1 MKPAVTFMRLGKLG
15 RLGNCLHQ
23 IAATVGIAR
32 MVDRSVVLP
41 PWEYSPFF
49 SIPEDWFAEWGDP
62 RLSQAEDSV
71 ALACGLWP
79 DPKPAL
85 RWVQYLQSPSLWAG
99 SADEVRAIFR
109 PSARAQAVLD
119 ALPEPEADDVAVHV
133 RRGDYL
139 TMPDHLPVQDLGYY
153 IRAATAV
160 EQEAFGR
167 DRTPSYRLNFHVYGD
182 DREWMASHD
191 LPWSWRA
198 TPPYAP
204 DDEPTDWL
212 DLFRMA
218 RYRNLIIANSSYS
231 FWSAVLA
238 GPDAFV
244 CCPSPWFGPKIDVAS
259 PALPEWIEVAA

>member
-23 IAATVGIAR
+23 IAAPAGTAR
-32 MVDRSVVLP
+32 LVARPVVLP

-85 RWVQYLQSPSLWAG
+85 RWVQYLQSPSLWTR
-99 SADEVRAIFR
+99 SADEIRAIFQ

-119 ALPEPEADDVAVHV
+119 ALPEPGSDDVAVHV

-139 TMPDHLPVQDLGYY
+139 TMPDYLPVLGTMYYENAGWLFAGPDDDVRFDLYTDSPEWCAKNLYGWPVMS
-153 IRAATAV
+153 T
-160 EQEAFGR
+160 EQ
-167 DRTPSYRLNFHVYGD
+167 TVK
-182 DREWMASHD
+182 
-191 LPWSWRA
+191 
-198 TPPYAP
+198 
-204 DDEPTDWL
+204 DEPTDWL

-218 RYRNLIIANSSYS
+218 RYRNLVIANSSYS
-231 FWSAVLA
+231 WWAAFLA
-238 GPDAFV
+238 GPEATV
-244 CCPSPWFGPKIDVAS
+244 CYPSPWFGPKIDVAS
-259 PALPEWIEVAA
+259 PALPEWIEIAA

>member
-1 MKPAVTFMRLGKLG
+1 MRLGKLG

-32 MVDRSVVLP
+32 LVDRPVVLP
-41 PWEYSPFF
+41 PWPYAPFF

-71 ALACGLWP
+71 PLALGLWP

-85 RWVQYLQSPSLWAG
+85 RWVQYLQSPPLWAG
-99 SADEVRAIFR
+99 VADEVRAIFQ
-109 PSARAQAVLD
+109 PSARAQAVL
-119 ALPEPEADDVAVHV
+119 ASLPEPEPDDVAVHV

-139 TMPDHLPVQDLGYY
+139 TMPDYLPVLDGGYY
-153 IRAATAV
+153 D
-160 EQEAFGR
+160 EAFREHIAYGLRAFDLFSDDPDWCRGR
-167 DRTPSYRLNFHVYGD
+167 FG
-182 DREWMASHD
+182 
-191 LPWSWRA
+191 SWPVVSMQA
-198 TPPYAP
+198 
-204 DDEPTDWL
+204 DGDEPTDWL

-218 RYRNLIIANSSYS
+218 RYRNLVIANSSYS

-238 GPDAFV
+238 GPDATV
-244 CCPSPWFGPKIDVAS
+244 VCPSRWFGPAIDVTS